1 MRRILVLTLF
11 ATVLAINCAV
21 TAAEA
26 QTVRDIEQVW
36 RGWMAKEQRSTGG
49 LVVTHGGQP
58 VHSAL
63 MGRLTAGESV
73 PLASLSKAVTAVCVA
88 SLIDA
93 GRLSF
98 DTRVATALARTLS
111 RIGPPADPRLLQVT
125 VGQLLAHRAG
135 FDGQDDVTSRP
146 FATYLQS
153 HTARDTAFDA
163 QLRWTI
169 ARRLPLQ
176 PGSQYAYSNAA
187 YLMLG
192 AIIEEATG
200 QPYEA
205 YCRQAVL
212 TPLGVRDAALDPAWR
227 ILASYGG
234 WRMPLADYGRFYQAY
249 AVGNPAIGPVA
260 RQWMMHPLFA
270 GTERTAAHYGLGTF
284 VRPTPEGGGRFWHWG
299 RWTYKTRTSFDG
311 PLDISYSTFA
321 VRLGALDVNMV
332 VYVEPGLQR
341 GPGHG
346 ELDRLLSQA
355 ARSVTSWP

>member
-1 MRRILVLTLF
+1 MRRIIALTFF
-11 ATVLAINCAV
+11 AIVLAINCAV

-26 QTVRDIEQVW
+26 QTVQDIEQVW

-49 LVVTHGGQP
+49 LVVTHRGRP
-58 VHSAL
+58 VHAAV

-73 PLASLSKAVTAVCVA
+73 PLASLSKAVTAVCIA

-93 GRLSF
+93 GRLGF
-98 DTRVATALARTLS
+98 DTRVATALARTLA

-125 VGQLLAHRAG
+125 VGELLAHRAG
-135 FDGQDDVTSRP
+135 FDGKDDVTLKP
-146 FATYLQS
+146 FDTYLQS

-176 PGSQYAYSNAA
+176 PGTQYAYSNAA

-192 AIIEEATG
+192 AIVEEVAG
-200 QPYEA
+200 QPYETF
-205 YCRQAVL
+205 CRQAVL
-212 TPLGVRDAALDPAWR
+212 MPLGVRDAELDPAWR

-234 WRMPLADYGRFYQAY
+234 WRMPLADYGRFYQAF

-260 RQWMMHPLFA
+260 RQWMMHPPFA
-270 GTERTAAHYGLGTF
+270 GTERPAAHYGLGTF
-284 VRPTPEGGGRFWHWG
+284 VLPIRGGEAKFWHWG
-299 RWTYKTRTSFDG
+299 RWVFKRRSSFDG

-321 VRLGALDVNMV
+321 VRLGAIDVNMV
-332 VYVEPGLQR
+332 VYIEPAPQR
-341 GPGHG
+341 GRAQGN
-346 ELDRLLSQA
+346 LDQLLTQA
-355 ARSVTSWP
+355 ARSVTRWP